1 MLESEF
7 WLQLEYTALA
17 GEIGATWLFPLI
29 NSLHVLFFAFMLA
42 ALFWLDLGLMLKHR
56 QTLPV
61 KQSMKQWLPWVWT
74 AFLGSVLTGVGL
86 FITRASAH
94 VLNPA
99 FQWKVILMC
108 AAGLN
113 MLILHRSL
121 RKLHV
126 ENSVPG
132 AVISWQAGLS
142 LMLWLG
148 VVLSGRWMGHI
159 V

>member
-42 ALFWLDLGLMLKHR
+42 ALFWLDLGLMLKHWHVH
-56 QTLPV
+56 PV
-61 KQSMKQWLPWVWT
+61 HQSMKQWLPWVWG
-74 AFLGSVLTGVGL
+74 AFVGSVLTGVAL

-99 FQWKVILMC
+99 FQWKIILMC

-113 MLILHRSL
+113 MLILHYSL
-121 RKLHV
+121 RKL
-126 ENSVPG
+126 NADSVPG
-132 AVISWQAGLS
+132 PAAAWQAGLS
-142 LMLWLG
+142 MALWFG
-148 VVLSGRWMGHI
+148 VVLSGRWIGHI

>member
-7 WLQLEYTALA
+7 WLQLEYTSLA
-17 GEIGATWLFPLI
+17 GAIGATWLFPLV
-29 NSLHVLFFAFMLA
+29 NSLHVLAFAIMLA
-42 ALFWLDLGLMLKHR
+42 ALFWLDMGLMIGR
-56 QTLPV
+56 WQQVPV
-61 KQSMKQWLPWVWT
+61 RESMRSWLPWIWVS
-74 AFLGSVLTGVGL
+74 FVVSVVTGTGL

-99 FQWKVILMC
+99 FQWKMLLML

-121 RKLHV
+121 RKLTMMK
-126 ENSVPG
+126 SPG
-132 AVISWQAGLS
+132 TITAWQAGLS
-142 LMLWLG
+142 LLLWLG
-148 VVLSGRWMGHI
+148 VVLSGRWIGHI

>member
-29 NSLHVLFFAFMLA
+29 NSLHVLFFAVMLA
-42 ALFWLDLGLMLKHR
+42 ALFWLDLGLIMNYWR
-56 QTLPV
+56 IVPV
-61 KQSMKQWLPWVWT
+61 QETMKSGLPWVWASFT
-74 AFLGSVLTGVGL
+74 ASVVTGVGL

-99 FQWKVILMC
+99 FQWKVILMFL
-108 AAGLN
+108 AGVN

-121 RKLHV
+121 RKLGSG
-126 ENSVPG
+126 NVPG
-132 AVISWQAGLS
+132 AGIAWQAGLS
-142 LMLWLG
+142 LVLWFG
-148 VVLSGRWMGHI
+148 VVLSGRWIGHI

>member
-29 NSLHVLFFAFMLA
+29 NSLHVLFFAVMLA
-42 ALFWLDLGLMLKHR
+42 ALFWLDLGLILNHWRVVPLKD
-56 QTLPV
+56 
-61 KQSMKQWLPWVWT
+61 SMKSWLSWVWFT
-74 AFLGSVLTGVGL
+74 FVASVLTGAGL

-99 FQWKVILMC
+99 FQWKIILMLL
-108 AAGLN
+108 AGLN

-121 RKLHV
+121 RKLD
-126 ENSVPG
+126 SMSTPSAG
-132 AVISWQAGLS
+132 IAWQAGLS
-142 LMLWLG
+142 LVLWLG
-148 VVLSGRWMGHI
+148 VVLSGRWIGHI

>member
-7 WLQLEYTALA
+7 WLQLEYTSLA
-17 GEIGATWLFPLI
+17 GAIGATWLFPLV
-29 NSLHVLFFAFMLA
+29 NSLHVLAFAIMLA
-42 ALFWLDLGLMLKHR
+42 ALFWLDMGLMIGR
-56 QTLPV
+56 WQQVPV
-61 KQSMKQWLPWVWT
+61 RESMRSWLPWIWVS
-74 AFLGSVLTGVGL
+74 FVVSVVTGMGL

-99 FQWKVILMC
+99 FQWKMLLML

-121 RKLHV
+121 RKLAMMK
-126 ENSVPG
+126 SPG
-132 AVISWQAGLS
+132 TITAWQAGLS
-142 LMLWLG
+142 LLLWLG
-148 VVLSGRWMGHI
+148 VVLSGRWIGHI

>member
-29 NSLHVLFFAFMLA
+29 NSLHVLSFAVMLA
-42 ALFWLDLGLMLKHR
+42 ALFWLDLSLMLKHR
-56 QTLPV
+56 QALPV
-61 KQSMKQWLPWVWT
+61 KPSMRQWLPWIWL
-74 AFLGSVLTGVGL
+74 AFLASVVTGTGL

-99 FQWKVILMC
+99 FQWKVILMV

-121 RKLHV
+121 RKLNP
-126 ENSVPG
+126 ENVPG
-132 AVISWQAGLS
+132 ATVSWQAALS

-148 VVLSGRWMGHI
+148 VVLSGRWIGHI